1 MFLQMTSWLLDHE
14 TKGEGKHVEKES
26 KDTAVRETAVEYIG
40 LDLEQRSRKGM
51 HLESIG
57 IDLIFK
63 IIRVEKVKNLANVD
77 EIKEHPGRAVEK
89 SNNQRVSRKG

>member
-1 MFLQMTSWLLDHE
+1 
-14 TKGEGKHVEKES
+14 
-26 KDTAVRETAVEYIG
+26 
-40 LDLEQRSRKGM
+40 M

-77 EIKEHPGRAVEK
+77 EIKEHPGRPVEK
-89 SNNQRVSRKG
+89 SNN